1 MRLLTFCELRE
12 YLENNNSKK
21 TIQKQYG
28 NSNLIS
34 YDINDKVITLDINS
48 ESIWQIRVGYNPN
61 SYLLYSQEVFLYEGV
76 LYIGVEV

>member
-34 YDINDKVITLDINS
+34 YDINDKVITLDING

-61 SYLLYSQEVFLYEGV
+61 SYLLYSQEVFLYEGI
-76 LYIGVEV
+76 LYIGIEV